1 MFNKKTPYLSAF
13 YRCHIY
19 QDLKKKNCLPNKGA
33 LAKVT
38 DGELDRKKKS
48 QLLIKFCYDIKLLPV
63 IATPE
68 APTVEIPT
76 ISIVPLT
83 FIDFNNGNDT
93 ISIDRVSDEWL
104 KRKKHVI
111 QQLEYLLMIRW
122 M

>member
-1 MFNKKTPYLSAF
+1 M
-13 YRCHIY
+13 
-19 QDLKKKNCLPNKGA
+19 
-33 LAKVT
+33 
-38 DGELDRKKKS
+38 DRKTNS
-48 QLLIKFCYDIKLLPV
+48 QLLIKLCYDIKLLPV

-83 FIDFNNGNDT
+83 VIDFNNGNDT